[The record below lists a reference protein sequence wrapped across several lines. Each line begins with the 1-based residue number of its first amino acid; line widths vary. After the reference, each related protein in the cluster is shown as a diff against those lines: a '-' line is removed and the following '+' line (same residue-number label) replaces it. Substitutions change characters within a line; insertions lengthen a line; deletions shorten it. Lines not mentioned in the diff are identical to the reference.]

1 MTITRELAE
10 FVVEIRS
17 LLAET
22 GHGDRSVP
30 LIDATA
36 ALARADR
43 VTTLAQ
49 LVS

>member
-1 MTITRELAE
+1 LA
-10 FVVEIRS
+10 VHADS
-17 LLAET
+17 DLAET
-22 GHGDRSVP
+22 GYGDRAVP

-36 ALARADR
+36 ALRRADR